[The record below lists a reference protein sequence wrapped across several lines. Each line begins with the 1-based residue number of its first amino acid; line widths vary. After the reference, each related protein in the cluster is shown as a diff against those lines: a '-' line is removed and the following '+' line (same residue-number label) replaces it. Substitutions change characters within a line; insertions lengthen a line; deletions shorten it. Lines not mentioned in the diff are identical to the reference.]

1 MCIQTR
7 LRGGNTKINLNDTM
21 CIGTEIRTVTA
32 RNWEWDEGI
41 VHKETQGNFGVWW
54 KDSIASLWGRLVTQ
68 LYMPCQNS

>member
-1 MCIQTR
+1 
-7 LRGGNTKINLNDTM
+7 M